1 MVDRRRAVRHSLSGS
16 LSAAITTVRD
26 AVLESFDGTRASV
39 LTSDPA
45 APGDELVLLFR
56 PHGAPPIRCVM
67 HVRSSTP
74 ACLDNSGAY
83 RLELSITDA
92 AEAPDLA

>member
-1 MVDRRRAVRHSLSGS
+1 MVDRRRAVRYSLSGS
-16 LSAAITTVRD
+16 PSAAITTVRD
-26 AVLESFDGTRASV
+26 AVLESFDGTRASLV
-39 LTSDPA
+39 TSERA
-45 APGDELVLLFR
+45 APGDEVVLLFR

-74 ACLDNSGAY
+74 ACLDDSGAY